1 MLRAIKDGIPLPAP
15 LLFALGGTLLFLA
28 TCLVMRRPVTWAWGL
43 LPGLVLSVLL
53 EAWEIREAYGE
64 TGVGKRSVLG
74 IALRH
79 LGDVALVNGPPLLF
93 VLVARL
99 LAARGA

>member
-1 MLRAIKDGIPLPAP
+1 MLRAIKDAVPVPAP
-15 LLFALGGTLLFLA
+15 LLFALAGTCLFLA
-28 TCLVMRRPVTWAWGL
+28 TCLVMRRPLTWAWGL

-64 TGVGKRSVLG
+64 TGVGKTSVLG

-79 LGDVALVNGPPLLF
+79 LGDVALVNGLPLLI
-93 VLVARL
+93 VVVARL
-99 LAARGA
+99 RA